1 MTADEV
7 SFAGGVSD
15 TSLSSPYAWYY
26 INSKGTSITGVG
38 TEQNSWWLL
47 SSSFWSANITH
58 VRIFVVTGS
67 INISTGKL
75 YSMGDPL
82 SNSKYYKDVVRPV
95 ISITKCAKVKSGNG
109 TPESPYEIDEN
120 SCSK

>member
-1 MTADEV
+1 MLRDNPTISERT
-7 SFAGGVSD
+7 SF
-15 TSLSSPYAWYY
+15 SST
-26 INSKGTSITGVG
+26 NV
-38 TEQNSWWLL
+38 
-47 SSSFWSANITH
+47 ANT
-58 VRIFVVTGS
+58 
-67 INISTGKL
+67 TGKL